1 MWGIPWSRLQCWH
14 FLACDSLQ
22 CFSGYRSFLRCSEEH
37 GFIWNCTWKWSAFQ
51 SASTEPGKQNKD
63 KVLIAFPA
71 FRKMFL
77 SGTQAC
83 HSIASGE
90 SQILNN
96 LSFPLNRE
104 ELFNLHSVIF
114 LFLSTSGCYSSTYNN
129 FFPIDRSGQQ
139 AQCCFSCGF
148 CYWTLISPQQT
159 PEALSAIKE
168 RNWKSKEW
176 FLKYVTAVQT
186 ILKSGCGTFFFL
198 L

>member
-22 CFSGYRSFLRCSEEH
+22 CFSGYKSFLRCSEECS
-37 GFIWNCTWKWSAFQ
+37 FIWNCTWKWSSFQ
-51 SASTEPGKQNKD
+51 SSSTEPGKQNKD
-63 KVLIAFPA
+63 MVLIAFPA

-96 LSFPLNRE
+96 LSFPLNRK

-114 LFLSTSGCYSSTYNN
+114 LFLSTSGFYSSTCNN
-129 FFPIDRSGQQ
+129 FSHWPRRTTSTVLF
-139 AQCCFSCGF
+139 
-148 CYWTLISPQQT
+148 L
-159 PEALSAIKE
+159 L
-168 RNWKSKEW
+168 W
-176 FLKYVTAVQT
+176 FLLLDANLSSTHPWSIISCKREK
-186 ILKSGCGTFFFL
+186 LKIQRVIS
-198 L
+198 